1 MLELIISSI
10 YFILPAYVA
19 NTGPVIFGKLK
30 IGKYGFPFGVPISS
44 RLFGS
49 HKTWRGFY
57 AGYLFAL
64 IILWAQF
71 FLQSRGIFG
80 QIFDDSSL
88 LLLDYQNINLFLYAF
103 LFGIGA
109 IFGDLIKSFFKRR
122 LGRPPGSPWFP
133 FDQLDLVI
141 GALFFLLPVYVLPWE
156 NIIVLI
162 IATPLL
168 HILANVL
175 AYKIGIK
182 KVWW

>member
-1 MLELIISSI
+1 MLELFISSI

-30 IGKYGFPFGVPISS
+30 MPFGVPINS

-64 IILWAQF
+64 AVL
-71 FLQSRGIFG
+71 FLQFYLAG
-80 QIFDDSSL
+80 QSGPAWENFAQYQL
-88 LLLDYQNINLFLYAF
+88 LNYSEINLFLYAF

-109 IFGDLIKSFFKRR
+109 IFGDLVKSFFKRR
-122 LGRPPGSPWFP
+122 LGYPPGSPWFP

-141 GALFFLLPVYVLPWE
+141 GTLVFLLPFYILPWQ
-156 NIIVLI
+156 NIVVLI
-162 IATPLL
+162 IATPIL